1 MKIQKMKTK
10 IFLLALACMGVMP
23 TFAQTARRFT
33 IDGELT
39 RDSLRYTPQAIKKVY
54 LKHVVNGQELMI
66 DSAVVKNRCFHFE
79 GTAPKDVEAAII
91 TGFDNGSAQLLLE
104 PGNIKFKPFDGNF
117 PVGAKAYGTKNNDIF
132 AGYAMLH
139 NKNADDAK
147 VNKEKLRAS
156 LPDSITNDDRK

>member
-23 TFAQTARRFT
+23 AFAQTARRFT

-54 LKHVVNGQELMI
+54 LKHVVNGQELMM

-79 GTAPKDVEAAII
+79 GTAPKDVCC
-91 TGFDNGSAQLLLE
+91 
-104 PGNIKFKPFDGNF
+104 
-117 PVGAKAYGTKNNDIF
+117 
-132 AGYAMLH
+132 
-139 NKNADDAK
+139 
-147 VNKEKLRAS
+147 
-156 LPDSITNDDRK
+156 